1 MKRKIIAVALLL
13 PAGNAFAK
21 LTDEALYRQAL
32 QQAREGQF
40 VGALPELERLASEHP
55 NRKKYLYDY
64 LQVLS
69 WANRD
74 DDVLIESEKLDLQRA
89 PAFVLEAIAKA
100 ARNKGQ
106 LEKANELYA
115 RAAEK
120 TPKRLTPHL
129 GLGLVML
136 DQKQTQAAISHF
148 EQLSENFPDNPE
160 LNQALANALL
170 QDGQTARADQLLK
183 SLLTS
188 QPDNKDAVVR
198 LVQSQIAKQDFAG
211 AIATANAHRQQ
222 LSDEDIARLNWEHAS
237 WLVRQGE
244 IALETNPQDFAKT
257 EQAID
262 VLKNNLSIL
271 ATLNLT
277 EPKSWQ
283 TRAEADLLVAL
294 HDRQQMKQVID
305 RFQQADQAALPIY
318 AKAAAAN
325 AYLADNQPQKA
336 QALLSQIVA
345 SQPENYF
352 AWQSLANISFA
363 NNDKDAL
370 NNILPRLKHI
380 VDSHPDKPHYRFDY
394 LQFLQWSGQ
403 NAQVL
408 TEAES
413 IDLANAPAYALETI
427 AKAARELH
435 QFSKAEEL
443 YRLAA
448 EKTPERLTPRLGLG
462 LLMLDK
468 HESKS
473 AARYFDDLAKTS
485 EENPDVLWAQA
496 QAHEMAGHAKQASQL
511 YQKIL
516 SSQPHHKEATRGLIR
531 TLAAAGSYGQALK
544 IARQHRSLVTDD
556 LWAELNWQHAAG
568 LLRHGEKILQTQ
580 PDDFRTIDQALQAI
594 DTNLASLPKL
604 KLADKEIW
612 RNRALADRLVALRD
626 RQRYADL
633 DADFQTAQAQQ
644 RDLPNYALLAV
655 ADGYLKSQKPAAAR
669 DVYLQS
675 LDNEPNNLDAL
686 VGLVRIYLEIDQK
699 PAIEPI
705 LSHMQTLAEQHP
717 KQPRYRHE
725 LLQTLAWLERDPEA
739 LQQAQQIDMATAPI
753 YVLETAGR
761 SARNM
766 RDFAL
771 AETLFQ
777 QAAARD
783 PQRLTPKLAQ
793 AWLLLDQQ
801 KNIEAITYL
810 QQLRESF
817 PNSVELLLTQ
827 ANAHSFAGQ
836 HLEAVAQYQHALEI
850 APTQPE
856 AQRGLAFSLA
866 NADKV
871 EQALVQANS
880 HRPLFS
886 DEEWT
891 GLKWRHAAELIR
903 QGEQALSVDARDYR
917 ATDQAISEL
926 QENID
931 LTRTLQLPDPTLW
944 RQRAQFDLLVAL
956 RDRRRMADTI
966 SLYQQLLQQQ
976 TALPV
981 YARMA
986 AADAYLNNRNPQ
998 QASDLYLGVLQ
1009 EVPDYFNAKASLAYA
1024 YLEAE
1029 QLDLALQTAENLAD
1043 EQPETITSRLA
1054 DGSETQIAN
1063 PNKVN
1068 ADLLAALFPAYVDD
1082 LKTAQTRLEQLHL
1095 QHPDNTNIHSKLAE
1109 IYYYRGWPRRA
1120 QREIEQAQAKSP
1132 EHFGLKLTQAKVA
1145 HELRDYPQEAAI
1157 TYDLYRDYP
1166 EDSGAIK
1173 QMQAWKKHNKP
1184 ELKIFANGGVSKN
1197 EQSSTAPLISND
1209 EINLD
1214 SIAYS
1219 QPIAKN
1225 YRIFAHNGWRSSS
1238 FKEGSKWVDPDN
1250 QFTITSN
1257 SDVDPVI
1264 NANNKLDTLNT
1275 AADLLAKRNWKE
1287 AEAEIANGYLRHYGI
1302 GLEYSQDNAKA
1313 SAEVHYDNSGTEKI
1327 GLDLDLEYQF
1337 NDYWQLYTHLSSLDN
1352 NIPVRALKHGVTAK
1366 SAHIGFSFK
1375 PNESRQ
1381 FNLTTHYTHF
1391 NSAKSSSCNSINVPE
1406 ITYNGTTYSAFELSS
1421 EQICSML
1428 NNINSTTSNNELIND
1443 IQDLYNDRNNIVNTA
1458 NSLGGNRSID
1468 EIWLSPTLNDFLKQT
1483 PLITEINSSSNNRY
1497 AIDGSYLERWH
1508 SGPIYKFST
1517 IIGASFSANSS
1528 SNVFYYS
1535 PKKDAT
1541 LALTLDN
1548 DWLTYRNYE
1557 TDFHQR
1563 LAVTAGNYWQENFG
1577 SNMVGNIQYEHRW
1590 RLGNDIELNY
1600 GAVRSYRFYDDA
1612 LTENWQMYMT
1622 ADIRF

>member
-1 MKRKIIAVALLL
+1 MKRQIIAAALLL
-13 PAGNAFAK
+13 PAGHTFAK
-21 LTDEALYRQAL
+21 PSDEALYRQAL

-40 VGALPELERLASEHP
+40 VMALPELERLANEHP
-55 NRKKYLYDY
+55 TRKKYLYDY

-69 WANRD
+69 WAGRD
-74 DDVLIESEKLDLQRA
+74 DQVLAEADKLDLKRA
-89 PAFVLEAIAKA
+89 PAFVLEAIAKS
-100 ARNKGQ
+100 ARNKNQ
-106 LEKANELYA
+106 LEKATELYA
-115 RAAEK
+115 QAAAK
-120 TPKRLTPHL
+120 TPKRLTPQL

-136 DQKQTQAAISHF
+136 DQKQPQAAIAHF
-148 EQLSENFPDNPE
+148 EQLGENFPDNPE
-160 LNQALANALL
+160 LIQALADALR
-170 QDGQTARADQLLK
+170 QDGQTERADQVLQ
-183 SLLTS
+183 SLLTL
-188 QPDNKDAVVR
+188 QPDNKEAI
-198 LVQSQIAKQDFAG
+198 LGLIKAQTAKQDFVA
-211 AIATANAHRQQ
+211 AIATANAHRQ
-222 LSDEDIARLNWEHAS
+222 LLGDEEIARLHWDHAT

-244 IALETNPQDFAKT
+244 KALADNPQDFAKT
-257 EQAID
+257 EQSIA
-262 VLKNNLSIL
+262 VLKNNLAIL
-271 ATLNLT
+271 PTLNL
-277 EPKSWQ
+277 PDPQSWQ
-283 TRAEADLLVAL
+283 TRAEADLLLAL
-294 HDRQQMKQVID
+294 HDSQQPKQVIE
-305 RFQQADQAALPIY
+305 RFQQANQAGLPLY
-318 AKAAAAN
+318 AKSAAAN
-325 AYLADNQPQKA
+325 AYMTDNQPQKA

-345 SQPENYF
+345 EQPENF
-352 AWQSLANISFA
+352 WAWKTLANISLT
-363 NNDKDAL
+363 NKDKDTLAR
-370 NNILPRLKHI
+370 ILPQLQRIADK
-380 VDSHPDKPHYRFDY
+380 HPDTPAYRYDY

-403 NAQVL
+403 NVQVL
-408 TEAES
+408 TEAEN
-413 IDLANAPAYALETI
+413 IDLTHAPAYLLETI
-427 AKAARELH
+427 AKAARECH

-443 YRLAA
+443 YRMAA
-448 EKTPERLTPRLGLG
+448 ERTPERLTPRLGLG

-468 HESKS
+468 HEGKS
-473 AARYFDDLAKTS
+473 AARYFDDLAKTG

-496 QAHEMAGHAKQASQL
+496 QAHEMAGHAKQASHL

-516 SSQPHHKEATRGLIR
+516 NSQPQHKEATRGLIR
-531 TLAAAGSYGQALK
+531 TLAAVGSSGQALQ

-556 LWAELNWQHAAG
+556 LWADLNWQHATG
-568 LLRHGEKILQTQ
+568 LLRHGEKILQTH
-580 PDDFRTIDQALQAI
+580 PDDFRYIDQAIHAI
-594 DTNLASLPKL
+594 DSNLASLSKL
-604 KLADKEIW
+604 KLADKDIW

-626 RQRYADL
+626 RQRYADV
-633 DADFQTAQAQQ
+633 DADFQKAQAQQ

-655 ADGYLKSQKPAAAR
+655 ADSYLKAQQPAAAR

-675 LDNEPNNLDAL
+675 LEHEPDNLDAL
-686 VGLVRIYLEIDQK
+686 VGLVRIYLESNQK
-699 PAIEPI
+699 TAIKPI
-705 LSHMQTLAEQHP
+705 LSQIQSLAEQRP
-717 KQPRYRHE
+717 NQPRYRHE
-725 LLQTLAWLERDPEA
+725 LLQILAWLERDQEA
-739 LQQAQQIDMATAPI
+739 LQQARQIDMSTAPI

-761 SARNM
+761 SARNL
-766 RDFAL
+766 RDYAL
-771 AETLFQ
+771 AEHLFQ
-777 QAAARD
+777 QAATKD

-801 KNIEAITYL
+801 KNLEAIVYL
-810 QQLRESF
+810 QQLRGDF
-817 PNSVELLLTQ
+817 PDSVELLLTL
-827 ANAHSFAGQ
+827 ANAYSFAGQ
-836 HLEAVAQYQHALEI
+836 HPEAVEQYQQTLEI
-850 APTQPE
+850 APTKIE
-856 AQRGLAFSLA
+856 AQRGLAFALV
-866 NADKV
+866 NAGKV
-871 EQALVQANS
+871 DQALTQANN

-891 GLKWRHAAELIR
+891 GLKWGHAAELIR
-903 QGEQALSVDARDYR
+903 QGEQALSIDPRDYR

-931 LTRTLQLPDPTLW
+931 LTQTLQLSDPTLW
-944 RQRAQFDLLVAL
+944 KQRAQFDLLVAL
-956 RDRRRMADTI
+956 RDRRRMTDTI
-966 SLYQQLLQQQ
+966 GLYQQLLQQ
-976 TALPV
+976 TTVLPV

-986 AADAYLNNRNPQ
+986 AADTYLNNRNPL
-998 QASDLYLGVLQ
+998 QARDLYLDVLQ

-1029 QLDLALQTAENLAD
+1029 QLDLALQTAENLAN
-1043 EQPETITSRLA
+1043 EQPKTITSRSA
-1054 DGSETQIAN
+1054 DGSETQIDN
-1063 PNKVN
+1063 PNKVT

-1082 LKTAQTRLEQLHL
+1082 LKTAQIRLEQLHL

-1109 IYYYRGWPRRA
+1109 IYYYRGWPHKA

-1145 HELRDYPQEAAI
+1145 HELRDYPQEAAL

-1166 EDSGAIK
+1166 EDSGALK

-1250 QFTITSN
+1250 QFTVTSN

-1428 NNINSTTSNNELIND
+1428 NNINSTTSDNELIND

-1497 AIDGSYLERWH
+1497 AIDGSYLERWY

-1517 IIGASFSANSS
+1517 ILGASFSANSS